1 MQAKAKGSP
10 RARRKAAR
18 THAGDAAHGVLPLV
32 AERAPSLELPVW
44 ACGASRWAPS
54 LGGLTIPFIIP
65 FKSLTTYSNC
75 TTIYCTILLFEY
87 ALITIRETAS
97 FSEGCSRV
105 CLLGPHAATSPRL
118 PVLVPLSSYFT
129 CSFDQYRYMYR
140 YLI

>member
-1 MQAKAKGSP
+1 MRQISGGHEIRP
-10 RARRKAAR
+10 R
-18 THAGDAAHGVLPLV
+18 GGLLLV
-32 AERAPSLELPVW
+32 TTLHFYIYRYLVW

-97 FSEGCSRV
+97 FSKGCSRV
-105 CLLGPHAATSPRL
+105 CLLGLHAATSPRL
-118 PVLVPLSSYFT
+118 PVLVPLNSYFT
-129 CSFDQYRYMYR
+129 CSFDRYRYMYR